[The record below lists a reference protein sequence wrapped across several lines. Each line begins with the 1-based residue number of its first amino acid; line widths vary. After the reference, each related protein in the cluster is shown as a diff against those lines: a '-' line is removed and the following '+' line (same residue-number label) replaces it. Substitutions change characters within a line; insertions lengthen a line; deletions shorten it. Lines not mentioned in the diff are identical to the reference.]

1 MWGCIAPPQSV
12 TDLSTETEIKVNI
25 EDPGD
30 FCRRLSILNPV
41 ILSDRHFEDNYLLDF
56 PDQKL
61 KSSQSLLRIRFAAGR
76 HFLTYKGAPL
86 PQGIFKIR
94 EELETTVE
102 NAEIL
107 LQVLDRIGMRVC
119 FRYQKYRREFSVG
132 EIHVAVDETPI
143 GNYTEFEGSESEIR
157 ELAGKMSIAEA
168 QFLRSSY
175 YSLYLEHCREKG
187 KTPEFMI
194 Y

>member
-1 MWGCIAPPQSV
+1 M
-12 TDLSTETEIKVNI
+12 THLSTETEIKVNI

-30 FCRRLSILNPV
+30 FCRRLSVLNPV
-41 ILSDRHFEDNYLLDF
+41 ILSARHFEDNYLLDF

-61 KSSQSLLRIRFAAGR
+61 RSSQCLVRIRFAEGR
-76 HFLTYKGAPL
+76 HVLTYKGPPR
-86 PQGIFKIR
+86 PQGIFKVR

-102 NAEIL
+102 DGEIL
-107 LQVLDRIGMRVC
+107 LQALDRIGMRVC

-132 EIHVAVDETPI
+132 EIHVTVDETPI
-143 GNYTEFEGSESEIR
+143 GNYAEFEGSESEIR
-157 ELAGKMSIAEA
+157 ALAGKMSIAEA